1 MSRFPTKRG
10 DLWVRTFGNP
20 PASVVALHG
29 FTLHGGMFQTLADE
43 LGATVAAPDLP
54 GHGRT
59 AIEPITMESAVAAV
73 AELLADLP
81 TPPLLVGYSQG
92 GRVALQV
99 ALAHPG
105 LVASLVLISTGPGMH
120 STVRKVRRV
129 ADDALATRIERI
141 GLERFIDEW
150 LANPVTATDG
160 VSPDVRRADR
170 DIRFENTAAGL
181 AEALRGMGQS
191 SVPDSTRRI
200 SALPMPLVMMAGQRD
215 TKYSELAQEMAATR
229 DEYPVIV
236 KGAGHNVVLE
246 APEAVATAIGNL
258 LNP

>member
-1 MSRFPTKRG
+1 MSNFPTQQG
-10 DLWVRTFGNP
+10 ELWVRTFGDS
-20 PASVVALHG
+20 PASVIALHG

-59 AIEPITMESAVAAV
+59 AIEPITMDSAVAAV
-73 AELLADLP
+73 AELLTGMP
-81 TPPLLVGYSQG
+81 IPPVLLGYSQG

-99 ALAHPG
+99 ALSHPH

-120 STVRKVRRV
+120 STVRKVRRI

-150 LANPVTATDG
+150 LANPVTATDS
-160 VSPDVRRADR
+160 VSPEVRRADR
-170 DIRFENTAAGL
+170 EIRFENTAAGL
-181 AEALRGMGQS
+181 AEALRGMGQA

-200 SALPMPLVMMAGQRD
+200 SLLPMSLVMIAGERD
-215 TKYSELAQEMAATR
+215 TKYSELAHEMAATR
-229 DEYPVIV
+229 DEDPVIV
-236 KGAGHNVVLE
+236 RGAGHNVVLE
-246 APEAVATAIGNL
+246 APEAVATAVRNL